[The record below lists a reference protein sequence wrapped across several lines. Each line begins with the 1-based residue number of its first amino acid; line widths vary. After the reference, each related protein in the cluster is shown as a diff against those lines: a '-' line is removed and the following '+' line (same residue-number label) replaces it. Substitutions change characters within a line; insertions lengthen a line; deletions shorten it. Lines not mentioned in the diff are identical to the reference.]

1 MAGDAAG
8 TARKLGKCR
17 ECRAEQA
24 EGNAAQVQ
32 PDARRVEPG
41 AEASRSAGGEES
53 DRGSG

>member
-24 EGNAAQVQ
+24 EGDV
-32 PDARRVEPG
+32 ARGWNRG
-41 AEASRSAGGEES
+41 RKRQLGERARDS
-53 DRGSG
+53 GSG